1 MPSTMTIKNIP
12 QNLYEMLK
20 QNAAINHRSINKEVI
35 ALIEDALSVKKVSPE
50 DFLVS
55 VRRLREKTKKVELTD
70 DFIDQ
75 AKNEG
80 RQ

>member
-1 MPSTMTIKNIP
+1 MTIKNIP